1 MTDSNRIFVDTNV
14 IIGAWA
20 GRPNDVRCLQYL
32 FALKGK
38 RLYLS
43 TLSIAQFV
51 SVFQKKR
58 PADDIRKHVKY
69 LLTKFNMVAFAE
81 KDIEA
86 AMDETD
92 NADIEDSIQYALCRK
107 VKCQHF
113 ITNNIKDYSGYYLLN
128 VLKPS
133 QSRRINQ

>member
-20 GRPNDVRCLQYL
+20 GRENDSRCLQYL
-32 FALKGK
+32 FTLKGK

-58 PADDIRKHVKY
+58 DSDDIRQQVKY
-69 LLTKFNMVAFAE
+69 LLTKFILVNFTE

-86 AMDETD
+86 AVNDPG
-92 NADIEDSIQYALCRK
+92 NDIEDCIQYALCSK
-107 VKCQHF
+107 MKCQHF
-113 ITNNIKDYSGYYLLN
+113 ITNNLKDYSGYKLLN

-133 QSRRINQ
+133 KVRKINQ